1 MKKKIV
7 VITGSR
13 SEYGLLKPLLEEINK
28 SDIFKLQLVVTGSHL
43 SSSHGTTISE
53 IISDGYKITKKVNLM
68 LSSDRRLDT
77 IKSMSIALSGFADA
91 LKELSPDLVLLLG
104 DRFEIFMAA
113 SAAMIFG
120 KPIAHIHGGEVT
132 NGAFDDSIRHSIT
145 KMSHIH
151 FVSTEK
157 YKSRVVQLGESPS
170 KVFNVG
176 SLGVE
181 SIHKLDLLEKSDVE
195 DAIDF
200 ELGNTSFLVTYH
212 PVTIDSENE
221 EKNIIKLFKAIK
233 KFQSGRFIFTLPNA
247 DPGHK
252 EIAELIKDFADSSSS
267 YKYFESLGQHLY
279 LSCMKNVT
287 GVIGNSSSGIIE
299 APSFKIGTINIGKR
313 QSGRIF
319 APSIINC
326 AMDSDQIFEAIKKIT
341 SSNFTRS
348 IKNIE
353 NPYEQEDT
361 SVKILDT
368 LKIFKNDFASLVEKE
383 FYDLP

>member
-1 MKKKIV
+1 MKKKIL

-13 SEYGLLKPLLEEINK
+13 SEYGILKPLLEEINL
-28 SDIFKLQLVVTGSHL
+28 SDSFYLQLVVTGSHL
-43 SSSHGTTISE
+43 SSTHGATISE
-53 IISDGYKITKKVNLM
+53 IQSDGYKIEKKID
-68 LSSDRRLDT
+68 LSLTSDSRLDT
-77 IKSMSIALSGFADA
+77 IKSMSIALSGFAEA

-113 SAAMIFG
+113 SAAMIHG

-157 YKSRVVQLGESPS
+157 YKSRVIQLGESPER
-170 KVFNVG
+170 VFNVG

-181 SIHKLDLLEKSDVE
+181 SINKLDLLKKSDVE
-195 DAIDF
+195 NAIDF
-200 ELGNTSFLVTYH
+200 ELGSTSFLVTYH

-221 EKNIIKLFKAIK
+221 KENITNLFKAIDQFENGK
-233 KFQSGRFIFTLPNA
+233 FIFTLPNA
-247 DPGHK
+247 DPGNQ
-252 EIAELIKDFADSSSS
+252 EIAKLIIDFVHSSPNC
-267 YKYFESLGQHLY
+267 KYFESLGQHLY
-279 LSCMKNVT
+279 LSCMKNAT

-299 APSFKIGTINIGKR
+299 APSFNIGTINIGKR
-313 QSGRIF
+313 QNGRVF
-319 APSIINC
+319 APSIVNC
-326 AMDSDQIFEAIKKIT
+326 AMDCDQIFKAINKI
-341 SSNFTRS
+341 SSRDFKRN

-353 NPYEQEDT
+353 NPYEGGNS
-361 SVKILDT
+361 SVKIMNILKT
-368 LKIFKNDFASLVEKE
+368 LKNHFATLVEKK

>member
-43 SSSHGTTISE
+43 SSSHGATISE
-53 IISDGYKITKKVNLM
+53 IKSDGYKITKKVNLM

-113 SAAMIFG
+113 TAAMIFG

-181 SIHKLDLLEKSDVE
+181 SIHKLDLLKKSDVE

-221 EKNIIKLFKAIK
+221 KKNIINLFKAIK

-247 DPGHK
+247 DPGHQ
-252 EIAELIKDFADSSSS
+252 EIADLIKDFADSSSS
-267 YKYFESLGQHLY
+267 CKYFESLGQHLY

-326 AMDSDQIFEAIKKIT
+326 AMDPDQIFEAIKKIT
-341 SSNFTRS
+341 SRNFIRS

-353 NPYEQEDT
+353 NPYERGDT

-368 LKIFKNDFASLVEKE
+368 LKIFKNNFASLVEKE

>member
-13 SEYGLLKPLLEEINK
+13 SEYGILKPLLEEINK

-353 NPYEQEDT
+353 NPYEQGDT